1 MNSVSEG
8 RIYGA
13 AAWRIMPL
21 LMAGWLF
28 AYIDRVNISF
38 ARQQMGEQLGFSDAV
53 FGLGAGLFFLGYFLF
68 EVPSNLLLY
77 KVGGRRWIS
86 RIMITWAIASALTAL
101 VRTPLQFYAMR
112 FVLGLAEAGFI
123 PGVVFYLSTWFPA
136 HRLGRVFGIFYL
148 ALAGSGLVGGPLAG
162 LILSTCSGLMG
173 MAGWKWLL
181 ILEAIPSLI
190 VGMAILRFLPEDISS
205 ATWLS
210 PAEKDFAKD
219 QLAREAAAKT
229 VLPLRALA
237 ANPALWM
244 MILIYFLLNYA
255 AYGLSF
261 WLPTLIGD
269 LGVRS
274 PMQVGLLSALPSICA
289 MAGVVLFGLSAD
301 RRKERRWHLTAMFM
315 TGACGFFL
323 FQVAGGGMIL
333 SMAGLCLAAICT
345 QAFPSLFWALPNRIW
360 KGMASAAGIAT
371 INAMGNLAGLVSP
384 AMIGAV
390 RSHFGQA
397 GTAGTVAMLSL
408 GAALVLASLL
418 VHALPARLI
427 DDYTQP

>member
-1 MNSVSEG
+1 MTSVSES
-8 RIYGA
+8 RIYAA

-38 ARQQMGEQLGFSDAV
+38 ARVQMGEQLGFSDAV
-53 FGLGAGLFFLGYFLF
+53 FGLGAGLFFLGYFVF

-77 KVGGRRWIS
+77 KTGGRRWIS
-86 RIMITWAIASALTAL
+86 RIMITWAIASVLTAL
-101 VRTPLQFYAMR
+101 VSTPTQFYAMR
-112 FVLGLAEAGFI
+112 FILGLAEAGFI
-123 PGVVFYLSTWFPA
+123 PGVVYYLGTWFPA
-136 HRLGRVFGIFYL
+136 HRLGRIFGVFYL

-315 TGACGFFL
+315 IGACGFFL